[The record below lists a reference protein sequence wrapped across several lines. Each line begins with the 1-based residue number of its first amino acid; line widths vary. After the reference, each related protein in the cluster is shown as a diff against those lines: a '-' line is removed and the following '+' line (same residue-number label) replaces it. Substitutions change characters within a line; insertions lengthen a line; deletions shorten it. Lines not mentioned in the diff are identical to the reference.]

1 MLRIYLLLTCLISFQ
16 LSSSAQKITIAQYI
30 ETYKDIAIR
39 EMNSYGIPAS
49 ITLAQGILESSFGN
63 SPLAKN
69 ANNHFGIKCKT
80 DWKGETYIQDD
91 DEKNECFRKYK
102 TVLDSYED
110 HSRFLKER
118 QRYAFLFD
126 LPRDDYKGWAY
137 GLKQAGYATN
147 PNYPQL
153 LIKYIEE
160 HKLHQYDKPAS
171 ESVVTQKSDHSK
183 PKEPIDYENN
193 GVKYPVKNP
202 DQAEVALQGKRAV
215 KFNNQTPYV
224 IAKAG
229 DKISTLAKELEMF
242 EWQLYKYNELKRGQ
256 EPKEGD
262 KIYTKPKRRKAEV
275 ASYTPKQGETYTE
288 ISQRFAIK
296 RKRILKLNQI
306 QENDIDLAQP
316 ARPLKLR

>member
-1 MLRIYLLLTCLISFQ
+1 MIQKSIVSFLILLFATFGLL
-16 LSSSAQKITIAQYI
+16 AQKMTIPQYV

-49 ITLAQGILESSFGN
+49 ITLAQGILESSSGN

-102 TVLDSYED
+102 TVLESYED
-110 HSRFLKER
+110 HSKFLKDR

-126 LPRDDYKGWAY
+126 LPRTDYKAWAQ

-153 LIKYIEE
+153 LIRYVEE
-160 HKLHQYDKPAS
+160 HKLHQYDNAIARKTDPEINLTPAPN
-171 ESVVTQKSDHSK
+171 Q
-183 PKEPIDYENN
+183 NN
-193 GVKYPVKNP
+193 TYKNP
-202 DQAEVALQGKRAV
+202 DQAEVNLGGKRAV
-215 KFNNQTPYV
+215 KFYNNTPYV
-224 IAKAG
+224 IAKLG
-229 DKISTLAKELEMF
+229 DDVEKLAKELELF
-242 EWQLYKYNELKRGQ
+242 EWQIYKYNDMKKGAAIAAGER
-256 EPKEGD
+256 
-262 KIYTKPKRRKAEV
+262 IYTKPKRRKSDV

-288 ISQRFAIK
+288 ISQRFGIK
-296 RKRILKLNQI
+296 RIRILKLNQI
-306 QENDIDLAQP
+306 EENQSDLVEP
-316 ARPLKLR
+316 ARPLKLK